1 MVLSG
6 RLIINIMVHG
16 SRKALTGQGLGTL
29 SFGRLPRAA
38 DNKLVQDHFGVALAN
53 LVDRVYIH
61 GVY

>member
-1 MVLSG
+1 
-6 RLIINIMVHG
+6 MVHG